1 MRRSAILRFVVG
13 CSIALTLNVPTY
25 AADKIKFETD
35 PPQRLDVR
43 FRLFKTENMWN
54 FLELDTQTGRLWQIQ
69 FTVDKDSSRIKL
81 PINSSP
87 LAPDGKN
94 GRFTLYP
101 TNNMWNFMLVD
112 QDNGRIWQAQFSVG
126 DENRDIFPILSD
138 EDIQLLLDKLPKK
151 PK

>member
-1 MRRSAILRFVVG
+1 MGRSHILKLVFG
-13 CSIALTLNVPTY
+13 CFIALALNGPTY

-35 PPQRLDVR
+35 PQQRLDVR
-43 FRLFKTENMWN
+43 YRLFKTENMWT

-69 FTVDKDSSRIKL
+69 FTVDKDSNRLKL
-81 PINSSP
+81 PIYSNP
-87 LAPDGKN
+87 LAPEGKN

-112 QDNGRIWQAQFSVG
+112 QDNGRVWQAQFSVG

>member
-1 MRRSAILRFVVG
+1 MRCSAILKFFVG
-13 CSIALTLNVPTY
+13 CCISLTLNTPTH
-25 AADKIKFETD
+25 AADNIKFETD

-87 LAPDGKN
+87 LASDAKN
-94 GRFTLYP
+94 GRFTH
-101 TNNMWNFMLVD
+101 
-112 QDNGRIWQAQFSVG
+112 
-126 DENRDIFPILSD
+126 LSD
-138 EDIQLLLDKLPKK
+138 KQYVEFHVG
-151 PK
+151 